1 MFKSFENELN
11 KLCIDGK
18 SDTRLKEIDEQLKL
32 AKANKV
38 KYPNDSKLYDS
49 QIIPLEMERLKIVA
63 AAQKMPD

>member
-1 MFKSFENELN
+1 MKQA
-11 KLCIDGK
+11 
-18 SDTRLKEIDEQLKL
+18 R
-32 AKANKV
+32 ANKV